1 MNEETIMA
9 TIAPTETS
17 ATKSNSKTGLTDSLR
32 QHFGGDAPIT
42 DKVRGFSKERPWATA
57 ALAGVAALAV
67 GNLLRGRI

>member
-1 MNEETIMA
+1 MA
-9 TIAPTETS
+9 TAASNETNTS
-17 ATKSNSKTGLTDSLR
+17 RSNPKTGLTDSLR
-32 QHFGGDAPIT
+32 EHFSGDAPIT

>member
-1 MNEETIMA
+1 MA
-9 TIAPTETS
+9 TAASNETNTS
-17 ATKSNSKTGLTDSLR
+17 RSNRKTGLTDSLR
-32 QHFGGDAPIT
+32 EHFSGDAPIT